1 MEKGDRH
8 SGASRQGNFILYW
21 APRPRLPGGACGA
34 RSGQEKGYGNF
45 MNLLRMRC
53 YGDDRNHSSSGAII
67 PENPV
72 SARCFLMDISFKD
85 LFPVGAFER
94 AKFMC
99 VQRGMAQ
106 VGFEKPQAFSDDFK
120 GIFFRGIILNL
131 PKICVGLG
139 GENQFVHGILF
150 SMPGERSAFDGS
162 LLRKAGQDFP

>member
-1 MEKGDRH
+1 MGSH
-8 SGASRQGNFILYW
+8 SGQG
-21 APRPRLPGGACGA
+21 
-34 RSGQEKGYGNF
+34 KGYGNF

-53 YGDDRNHSSSGAII
+53 YGDDRDHSPLRAVV
-67 PENPV
+67 PEDPV
-72 SARCFLMDISFKD
+72 GSWGFLLDIRLED
-85 LFPVGAFER
+85 LFPVRAFER

-120 GIFFRGIILNL
+120 GIFLRGIILNL

-139 GENQFVHGILF
+139 GKNQFVHRMLF

-162 LLRKAGQDFP
+162 LLRKPGQHFP